1 MDDDSDFLD
10 DIASTEEVANVTRPV
25 VDEPVVAEVIEPE
38 VQEPVVEAKP
48 EPQHVPLTAMLDERD
63 KRKALEQELERL
75 RAAQQP
81 QAQPNAPDMFED
93 PEAYTAYQNQI
104 VQQAR
109 INDKLDISEEMA
121 RDKFGDEKVEA
132 AKAWAL
138 QMFQTRPGFQQ
149 EVLGQR
155 HPYKYAVEQYEREQ
169 IASQVTPDDYAQFQA
184 WKAAQSQIREEPKA
198 ATTPPPR
205 SLASAPSAGGI
216 NTEVAPTE
224 DEIFADAIP
233 LRK

>member
-1 MDDDSDFLD
+1 MDDSDFLD
-10 DIASTEEVANVTRPV
+10 GIGSMEEEVATSEPETV
-25 VDEPVVAEVIEPE
+25 VEPVAPEPEPIASEPVAEV
-38 VQEPVVEAKP
+38 KP

-63 KRKALEQELERL
+63 KRKALEAELERL

-81 QAQPNAPDMFED
+81 QERPSVPDMFED
-93 PEAYTAYQNQI
+93 PDGYTAYQAQ
-104 VQQAR
+104 VHQQQV
-109 INDKLDISEEMA
+109 INTKLDLSEDMA

-149 EVLGQR
+149 EVLSQR

-169 IASQVTPDDYAQFQA
+169 IATSVTPDDFAQFQA
-184 WKAAQSQIREEPKA
+184 WKLAQNQIQE
-198 ATTPPPR
+198 TQTPAKVAPPR

-216 NTEVAPTE
+216 NAEVAPTDE
-224 DEIFADAIP
+224 EIFADNF
-233 LRK
+233 RN